1 MAAIEVFSRVEHKYM
16 INNETYIK
24 LREQLKEY
32 MYEDGFS
39 AEGGFYTICNIYY
52 DTDTDELI
60 RKSIEKP
67 VYKEKLRLRSYGRAD
82 HDTKVFLEIKK
93 KYKGVVNKR
102 RTVLKLDEAY
112 EFASTYEQPAYE
124 HLMKITPKA
133 GALVETKEGKG
144 IVTES
149 NLITGVIK
157 VRLDKNPDAAPST
170 YNRKQVKIL
179 RDVRTSVTK
188 EEMDA
193 LKAIEEN

>member
-1 MAAIEVFSRVEHKYM
+1 MVAIEVFSRVEHKYM

-67 VYKEKLRLRSYGRAD
+67 VYKEKLRLRSYGRAE

-93 KYKGVVNKR
+93 K
-102 RTVLKLDEAY
+102 
-112 EFASTYEQPAYE
+112 
-124 HLMKITPKA
+124 
-133 GALVETKEGKG
+133 
-144 IVTES
+144 
-149 NLITGVIK
+149 
-157 VRLDKNPDAAPST
+157 
-170 YNRKQVKIL
+170 
-179 RDVRTSVTK
+179 
-188 EEMDA
+188 
-193 LKAIEEN
+193 